1 MSTRILVPSGV
12 LGLGFDQKALDLGVL
27 CKPDIICIDGGST
40 DSGPFY
46 LGTGTSKYSRAVCKS
61 EWRQLMIARASIS
74 VPLVITSCGTCGSD
88 SMVEWMYEI
97 TSELATELGQSL
109 KIARLYCEQ
118 QPQHIAN
125 SINEGLAAVGDDGA
139 DVSNRIRALE
149 PRLSMSAQVTDHGG
163 TTDTANSKVAD
174 ASHIV
179 ALGGAEQIQLALREG
194 ADVVLAGRCTDT
206 ASIAA
211 LPLLRGEHPGA
222 SWHAA
227 KIAECGA
234 LCSNKPTSGVILV
247 DVDKDGFTVVPLA
260 AEAACTPHSVSAHM
274 LYENA
279 DPLTLYEPGGHLDVT
294 DARYESCEY
303 QDLIQPA
310 VRVTGS
316 NWIEDSTYTVKLEGA
331 RLVGYQVTQLAVLRD
346 RHYVENAALW
356 TDKLKV
362 FLQSQI
368 KERMAIE
375 STDYLL
381 DFRLIGQNSVFG
393 ELEPR
398 KTIPVEVG
406 VLLIITAESAEIAGE
421 IAKLANPFLLHYPL
435 SEFEEL
441 PTFAF
446 PYSPAESH
454 RGALYEFMLNHV
466 MVLDDP
472 MDAFRLGICQLD
484 NELEA
489 QVS

>member
-1 MSTRILVPSGV
+1 
-12 LGLGFDQKALDLGVL
+12 
-27 CKPDIICIDGGST
+27 
-40 DSGPFY
+40 
-46 LGTGTSKYSRAVCKS
+46 
-61 EWRQLMIARASIS
+61 
-74 VPLVITSCGTCGSD
+74 
-88 SMVEWMYEI
+88 
-97 TSELATELGQSL
+97 
-109 KIARLYCEQ
+109 
-118 QPQHIAN
+118 
-125 SINEGLAAVGDDGA
+125 
-139 DVSNRIRALE
+139 
-149 PRLSMSAQVTDHGG
+149 MSAQVTDHGG

>member
-12 LGLGFDQKALDLGVL
+12 LGLGFDQKALDLGVQ

-40 DSGPFY
+40 DSGPYY

-61 EWRQLMIARASIS
+61 EWRQLMIARASID
-74 VPLVITSCGTCGSD
+74 VPLVITSSGTCGSD
-88 SMVEWMYEI
+88 SMVEWMHDI

-118 QPQHIAN
+118 SPQQIAR
-125 SINEGLAAVGDDGA
+125 SMSEGLACDGDGGD
-139 DVSNRIRALE
+139 RIRALE
-149 PRLSMSAQVTDHGG
+149 PRLSM
-163 TTDTANSKVAD
+163 TTEDINEDTSDNHTAKTKVAE
-174 ASHIV
+174 ATHIV
-179 ALGGAEQIQLALREG
+179 ALGGAEQIQLALQEG
-194 ADVVLAGRCTDT
+194 ADIVIAGRCTDT

-211 LPLLRGEHPGA
+211 LPLLRDEHPGA
-222 SWHAA
+222 CWHAA

-247 DVDKDGFTVVPLA
+247 DVDKNGFSVVPLA
-260 AEAACTPHSVSAHM
+260 EDAACTPHSVSAHM

-279 DPLTLYEPGGHLDVT
+279 DPLTLYEPGGYLDVR
-294 DARYESCEY
+294 DARYEACEY
-303 QDLIQPA
+303 PNLTQAA

-316 NWIEDSTYTVKLEGA
+316 NWVDDSTYTVKLEGA

-346 RHYVENAALW
+346 RHYVENATLW
-356 TDKLKV
+356 TDKLKT
-362 FLQSQI
+362 FLQEQI
-368 KERMAIE
+368 KERMAIAAA
-375 STDYLL
+375 DYLL

-393 ELEPR
+393 ELEQR
-398 KTIPVEVG
+398 EVVPVEVG
-406 VLLIITAESAEIAGE
+406 VLLIITAESSEVAGE

-472 MDAFRLGICQLD
+472 MDAFRLEFSQLG
-484 NELEA
+484 EKIETR
-489 QVS
+489 VS